1 MERVVFVADP
11 FAFVFVGLPI
21 KSVVFIYLHC
31 QDETLSERMSQRC
44 EWRAKKTKQKQD
56 FYIRIPLH

>member
-1 MERVVFVADP
+1 MADP

-21 KSVVFIYLHC
+21 KSVFIYLHC

-44 EWRAKKTKQKQD
+44 EWRAKKNLTKTRLLHQK
-56 FYIRIPLH
+56 